1 MSRDANKPIALVFSV
16 VLALL
21 AGCGT
26 TGSMPSQQKQQ
37 ATQVTGDLLTAVVA
51 NRDRQV
57 LSLLSAGVA
66 PDQPGA
72 SGETPL
78 MLAAASGNRR
88 IVRLLLAAG
97 AKVNAVDKDGYS
109 PVMHAAAQGHLSVVR
124 ALLAAGANVNVS
136 QDGESL
142 LMKVVGSGDLLTA
155 EMLLAAGADVHY
167 RGGQGV
173 TALDIARTRGFQELE
188 MLLRQAGAG
197 R

>member
-1 MSRDANKPIALVFSV
+1 MGRDAGKRVALVLV
-16 VLALL
+16 VALFGL
-21 AGCGT
+21 AGCGS
-26 TGSMPSQQKQQ
+26 TGGGVRQPNSGPDAAEGELM
-37 ATQVTGDLLTAVVA
+37 AAVTD
-51 NRDRQV
+51 NRDREV
-57 LSLLSAGVA
+57 LGLLSAGA
-66 PDQPGA
+66 RPDQPDA
-72 SGETPL
+72 SGHTPL
-78 MLAAASGNRR
+78 MAAAAAGNRR
-88 IVRLLLAAG
+88 ITRLLLAAG
-97 AKVNAVDKDGYS
+97 ADVNAVDARGYTA
-109 PVMHAAAQGHLSVVR
+109 VMHAAGEGHLSVVR

-173 TALDIARTRGFQELE
+173 TALDLARTRGFQELE